1 MLFDCKDTGKFSF
14 SQTNSVS
21 LQLNLREIETRI
33 NKRILLASVDS
44 TNNEARRRLD
54 NNDEL
59 PEISVIIADEQTSGR
74 GQRGNSWEAEA
85 GKNLLFSIVCHPD
98 FLKASEQFVLSQA
111 IALAVALT
119 VNEVVVTD
127 ECRVKWPNDIYI
139 GNKKVSGTLIECD
152 LRGSNIE
159 TCIIGTGININQE
172 VFHSDAPNPVS
183 MAQIAGKE
191 FDREAILS
199 QILGRFINIY
209 DVIRQG
215 DADAVRRLYKV
226 WLYRKSGFYKYADAN
241 GEFLAEIADVEK
253 TGHLVLRLENG
264 ELRRYEFKDVKI
276 VI

>member
-111 IALAVALT
+111 MALAVALT

-199 QILGRFINIY
+199 QILGRFITIY

>member
-1 MLFDCKDTGKFSF
+1 MVFDCKDTGKFSF

-191 FDREAILS
+191 FDREALLS
-199 QILGRFINIY
+199 QILNSS
-209 DVIRQG
+209 
-215 DADAVRRLYKV
+215 RRC
-226 WLYRKSGFYKYADAN
+226 
-241 GEFLAEIADVEK
+241 
-253 TGHLVLRLENG
+253 
-264 ELRRYEFKDVKI
+264 
-276 VI
+276 

>member
-1 MLFDCKDTGKFSF
+1 MVFDCKDTGKFSF

-74 GQRGNSWEAEA
+74 GQRSNSWEAEA

-111 IALAVALT
+111 MALAVALT
-119 VNEVVVTD
+119 VNEVVQTD
-127 ECRVKWPNDIYI
+127 DCRVKWPNDIYI
-139 GNKKVSGTLIECD
+139 GDKKVCGTLIECD

-159 TCIIGTGININQE
+159 TCIIGTGVNINQI
-172 VFHSDAPNPVS
+172 VFRSDAPNPVS

-199 QILGRFINIY
+199 QILGRFTTIY
-209 DVIRQG
+209 NVIRRG
-215 DADAVRRLYKV
+215 NADSVRRLYKV
-226 WLYRKSGFYKYADAN
+226 WLYRKSGFHKYFDAK

-253 TGHLVLRLENG
+253 TGHLVLRLEND
-264 ELRRYEFKDVKI
+264 ELRRYEFKDVKF

>member
-1 MLFDCKDTGKFSF
+1 MVFDCKDTGKFSF

-74 GQRGNSWEAEA
+74 GQRSNSWEAEA

-111 IALAVALT
+111 MALAVALT

-199 QILGRFINIY
+199 QILGRFITIY

>member
-1 MLFDCKDTGKFSF
+1 MVFDCKDTGKFSF

-111 IALAVALT
+111 MALAVALT

-199 QILGRFINIY
+199 QILGRFITIY

-226 WLYRKSGFYKYADAN
+226 WLYRKSGFYKYADAD

>member
-1 MLFDCKDTGKFSF
+1 MVFDCKDTGKFSF

-74 GQRGNSWEAEA
+74 GQRSNSWEAEA

-111 IALAVALT
+111 MALAVALT
-119 VNEVVVTD
+119 VNEVVQTD
-127 ECRVKWPNDIYI
+127 DCRVKWPNDIYI

-199 QILGRFINIY
+199 QILGRFTTIY
-209 DVIRQG
+209 NVIRRG
-215 DADAVRRLYKV
+215 NADSVRRLYKV
-226 WLYRKSGFYKYADAN
+226 WLYRKSGFHKYSDAK

>member
-1 MLFDCKDTGKFSF
+1 M
-14 SQTNSVS
+14 
-21 LQLNLREIETRI
+21 
-33 NKRILLASVDS
+33 
-44 TNNEARRRLD
+44 
-54 NNDEL
+54 
-59 PEISVIIADEQTSGR
+59 
-74 GQRGNSWEAEA
+74 
-85 GKNLLFSIVCHPD
+85 
-98 FLKASEQFVLSQA
+98 
-111 IALAVALT
+111 ALAVALT

-199 QILGRFINIY
+199 QILGRFIAIY

>member
-1 MLFDCKDTGKFSF
+1 MVFDCKDTGKFSF

-111 IALAVALT
+111 MALAVALT

-199 QILGRFINIY
+199 QILGRFITIY
-209 DVIRQG
+209 DVIRRG
-215 DADAVRRLYKV
+215 NADSVRRLYKV
-226 WLYRKSGFYKYADAN
+226 WLYRKSGFHKYSDAK

-253 TGHLVLRLENG
+253 TGHLVLRLEND
-264 ELRRYEFKDVKI
+264 ELRRYEFKDVKF

>member
-1 MLFDCKDTGKFSF
+1 MVFDCKDTGKFSF

-111 IALAVALT
+111 MALAVALT

-159 TCIIGTGININQE
+159 TCIIGTGVNINQI
-172 VFHSDAPNPVS
+172 VFRSDAPNPVS

-199 QILGRFINIY
+199 QILGRFTTIY
-209 DVIRQG
+209 NVIRQG

>member
-1 MLFDCKDTGKFSF
+1 MVFDCKDTGKFSF

-74 GQRGNSWEAEA
+74 GQRSNSWEAEA

-111 IALAVALT
+111 MALAVALT
-119 VNEVVVTD
+119 VNEVVQTD
-127 ECRVKWPNDIYI
+127 DCRVKWPNDIYI
-139 GNKKVSGTLIECD
+139 GDKKVSGTLIECD

-159 TCIIGTGININQE
+159 TCIIGTGVNINQI
-172 VFHSDAPNPVS
+172 VFRSDVPNPVS

-199 QILGRFINIY
+199 QILGRFTTIY
-209 DVIRQG
+209 DVIRRG
-215 DADAVRRLYKV
+215 NADSVRRLYKV
-226 WLYRKSGFYKYADAN
+226 WLYRKSGFHKYSDAK

-253 TGHLVLRLENG
+253 TGHLVLRLEND
-264 ELRRYEFKDVKI
+264 ELRRYEFKDVKF

>member
-1 MLFDCKDTGKFSF
+1 MVFDCKDTGKFSF

-111 IALAVALT
+111 MALAVALT

-199 QILGRFINIY
+199 QILGRFITIY

-215 DADAVRRLYKV
+215 NADAVRRLYKV

>member
-111 IALAVALT
+111 MALAVALT